1 MSMSSGS
8 LLVAEPRSFY
18 IVEPSSPQWIEVLVN
33 SPWGQELC
41 IYSISPDLMV
51 QPGDIVSVPFGK
63 QIMGGI
69 AIDMLILFLNISIM
83 IKLKRLMMS
92 LFLDFLQKII
102 FNC

>member
-69 AIDMLILFLNISIM
+69 AIRYANSIPEYLNHYQVKAIDDVITSVFFKKNYF
-83 IKLKRLMMS
+83 KL
-92 LFLDFLQKII
+92 
-102 FNC
+102 